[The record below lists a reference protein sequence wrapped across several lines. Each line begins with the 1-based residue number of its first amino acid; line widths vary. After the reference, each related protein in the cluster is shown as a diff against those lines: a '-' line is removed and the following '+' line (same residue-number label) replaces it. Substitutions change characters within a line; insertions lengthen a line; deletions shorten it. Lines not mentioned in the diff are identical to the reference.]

1 MYRKYR
7 SKQTVLPK
15 AGKIQQTVAAE
26 DKLADE
32 YDDEYSTEEN
42 EVTKK
47 GFFSSF
53 IDFSRRLDHSKDM
66 QRSFFF
72 GGILTMCAISL
83 GQLLA
88 KLI

>member
-7 SKQTVLPK
+7 SRKNGIPKENKEQT
-15 AGKIQQTVAAE
+15 IVAAE
-26 DKLADE
+26 DKLAEE
-32 YDDEYSTEEN
+32 YDERMEEN

-53 IDFSRRLDHSKDM
+53 FDFDKRVFRSRDMRL
-66 QRSFFF
+66 SFFY
-72 GGILTMCAISL
+72 GSLITLCAISL

>member
-7 SKQTVLPK
+7 SRKNGIPKENKGQT
-15 AGKIQQTVAAE
+15 IVATE
-26 DKLADE
+26 DKLAEE
-32 YDDEYSTEEN
+32 YEECTEEY
-42 EVTKK
+42 EITKK

-72 GGILTMCAISL
+72 GGILTMCAISI